1 MNTSTERQV
10 ATPGT
15 HHVTNSYE
23 AVYLRATGLRSYH
36 SAHNSAQNSRRRAT
50 TVIPHVTQV
59 ALAATLAALWY
70 TFTSR
75 TQHTQSMISLFGKPE
90 KVEPSLLDKLKASV
104 SKTKAALSET
114 VDTIFQGQRKIDP
127 ALLKQLETA
136 LLSADL
142 GVATT
147 KEILSSVREK
157 LDRSALSD
165 ASQLKR
171 EIKSHVVRILD
182 AAPVPAFA
190 PASTNGSNVTGTIG
204 TRVIFI
210 VGVNGAGKTTS
221 IGKLAN
227 RLKQEGRSVVL
238 CAADTFRAAAIE
250 QLAIWAERNGIEMIK
265 QKFGADP
272 AAVVYDAVA
281 AAKARNA
288 DIVIVDTAGR
298 LHTKSNLMAELEK
311 MKRTAAKV
319 IPGAPHEVLLVLDAT
334 TGQNGLA
341 QAREFTG
348 AVGVTGIILTKLD
361 GTAKGGI
368 VVPISRELN
377 LPIRFVGTGEQINDM
392 VPFDAET
399 YANSLFD

>member
-1 MNTSTERQV
+1 
-10 ATPGT
+10 
-15 HHVTNSYE
+15 
-23 AVYLRATGLRSYH
+23 
-36 SAHNSAQNSRRRAT
+36 
-50 TVIPHVTQV
+50 
-59 ALAATLAALWY
+59 
-70 TFTSR
+70 
-75 TQHTQSMISLFGKPE
+75 MISLFGKPE
-90 KVEPSLLDKLKASV
+90 PTLAERLKASV

-114 VDTIFQGQRKIDP
+114 VDNIFLGERKIDP
-127 ALLKQLETA
+127 SLLKALEDA
-136 LLSADL
+136 LIAADL
-142 GVATT
+142 GVKPTR
-147 KEILSSVREK
+147 EILSAVREK
-157 LDRSALSD
+157 LDRNALAD
-165 ASQLKR
+165 AVQLKR
-171 EIKSHVVRILD
+171 EIKSHIVRILTATPAPEN
-182 AAPVPAFA
+182 AAPSP
-190 PASTNGSNVTGTIG
+190 NGTGP
-204 TRVIFI
+204 RVIFI

-227 RLKQEGRSVVL
+227 RLKQEGLSVVL

-250 QLAIWAERNGIEMIK
+250 QLAIWAQRNGVEMIK

-288 DIVIVDTAGR
+288 DAVIVDTAGR

-319 IPGAPHEVLLVLDAT
+319 IPGAPHDVLLVLDAT

-341 QAREFTG
+341 QAREFTS

-368 VVPISRELN
+368 VVAISRELG
-377 LPIRFVGTGEQINDM
+377 LPIRFVGTGEQINDL

>member
-1 MNTSTERQV
+1 
-10 ATPGT
+10 
-15 HHVTNSYE
+15 
-23 AVYLRATGLRSYH
+23 
-36 SAHNSAQNSRRRAT
+36 
-50 TVIPHVTQV
+50 
-59 ALAATLAALWY
+59 
-70 TFTSR
+70 
-75 TQHTQSMISLFGKPE
+75 MISLFGKPE
-90 KVEPSLLDKLKASV
+90 PTLAERLKVSV

-114 VDTIFQGQRKIDP
+114 VDNIFLGERRIDP
-127 ALLKQLETA
+127 SLLKGLENALLA
-136 LLSADL
+136 ADL
-142 GVATT
+142 GVKPTR
-147 KEILSSVREK
+147 EILTAVREK
-157 LDRSALSD
+157 LNRNALAD
-165 ASQLKR
+165 AAQLKR
-171 EIKSHVVRILD
+171 EIKSHIVRILTVA
-182 AAPVPAFA
+182 AAPENAGK
-190 PASTNGSNVTGTIG
+190 STNGAGP
-204 TRVIFI
+204 RVIFI

-227 RLKQEGRSVVL
+227 RLKHEGLSVVL

-250 QLAIWAERNGIEMIK
+250 QLEIWAQRNGVEMIK

-288 DIVIVDTAGR
+288 DAVIVDTAGR

-319 IPGAPHEVLLVLDAT
+319 IPGAPHDVLLVLDAT

-341 QAREFTG
+341 QAREFTS
-348 AVGVTGIILTKLD
+348 AVGVSGIILTKLD

-368 VVPISRELN
+368 VVAISRELG
-377 LPIRFVGTGEQINDM
+377 LPIRFVGTGEQINDL